1 MNKTAI
7 VFAGQGAQAVGMGRD
22 LAEAYPEC
30 RALFE
35 KADDVLGYGLSK
47 LCFEGPAEELT
58 KTRHCQPAIFVVSLA
73 AYTALKRAAPGL
85 TVDSMAGLSLGE
97 WSALCAAGVLSFE
110 DTLRILEA
118 RGRFMQDACDQTEGG
133 MISVL
138 GLPADALRP
147 VCEASGLEMANL
159 NSAGQTVLSGP
170 KAGIDKAA
178 ELAKAAGAKRCIPL
192 KVAGAYHS
200 SLMKPAAERL
210 AAVLAG
216 VTFGTPAVPVL
227 ANVTGQPH
235 AGGSEAVR
243 DAMLRQVTSS
253 VRWQACVEWMKA
265 DGTNRY
271 VECGPGKVLS
281 GLVKQTHAEAITVNI
296 ENVESLNAAVAALQ
310 A

>member
-1 MNKTAI
+1 MSKTAVI
-7 VFAGQGAQAVGMGRD
+7 FAGQGAQAVGMGKD
-22 LAEAYPEC
+22 LAEAHPEC

-35 KADDVLGYGLSK
+35 KADAVLGYSLSK
-47 LCFEGPAEELT
+47 LCFDGPAEDLT
-58 KTRHCQPAIFVVSLA
+58 QTRHCQPAIFVVSMA
-73 AYTALKRAAPGL
+73 AYTALQKSAPGL
-85 TVDSMAGLSLGE
+85 AVDATAGLSLGE
-97 WSALCAAGVLSFE
+97 WTALCAAGVLGFE

-118 RGRFMQDACDQTEGG
+118 RGRFMQEACDQTEGG
-133 MISVL
+133 MISIL

-170 KAGIDKAA
+170 KAGLDKAA

-200 SLMKPAAERL
+200 SLMKPAAEKL
-210 AAVLAG
+210 AAVLQG
-216 VTFGTPAVPVL
+216 VTFGAPTFPVL

-235 AGGSEAVR
+235 AGGSDTIR

-265 DGTNRY
+265 DGVSRY
-271 VECGPGKVLS
+271 IECGPGKVLS
-281 GLVKQTHAEAITVNI
+281 GLVKQTQADAVTLNV
-296 ENVESLNAAVAALQ
+296 ENMESLNAAVAALK